1 MRKLNRIFSLSSYIF
16 FMNRTGRLHV
26 EMEIEKLQSIISDVL
41 DADVGELRMETEFVR
56 DLGVDSLEIFQIVIG
71 IEEKFDIALEED
83 EITAIVTVGD
93 AVAKIRAMSQLQA

>member
-1 MRKLNRIFSLSSYIF
+1 
-16 FMNRTGRLHV
+16 
-26 EMEIEKLQSIISDVL
+26 MEIEKLQSIISDVL

-71 IEEKFDIALEED
+71 IEEKFDIALEEE

-93 AVAKIRAMSQLQA
+93 VVAKIRAMSQPQA